1 MRNMCDATRCY
12 ATRRYK
18 TEGESNVYTI
28 GVIGGHRVVTTK
40 LPMVGR
46 ERAAKI
52 SSANQTTRLC
62 GIFQDIEHVI
72 LLGIA
77 GGIPHFTN
85 FLKHS
90 RRGDIVVSAPNAD
103 DHIYIY
109 CDNVRQSH
117 TLRRN
122 VYCKQ

>member
-1 MRNMCDATRCY
+1 
-12 ATRRYK
+12 
-18 TEGESNVYTI
+18 ESNVYTI

-103 DHIYIY
+103 DH
-109 CDNVRQSH
+109 
-117 TLRRN
+117 
-122 VYCKQ
+122 